1 MKIAFYGATGSNDFG
16 DYAMVVHNIQCIAN
30 SCNDTEFYIITPD
43 KYITL
48 KYLYENILDKNL
60 LKRIELVSEP
70 IVYSPINLIIDR
82 YSEKYLNRF
91 YYSNKV
97 FNEVLNKNY
106 NHINYDFLNYIQKSD
121 ILVYNGGGY
130 LQHSW
135 KEKNIVFSV
144 AYVIAAQMNKKV
156 YFLGNSIG
164 PLLSYDKYI
173 NQTIH
178 FISKILVRDGGNYTA
193 KLLDRYGF
201 RNYVCGPDDLMFA
214 CKKYQN
220 CDKLFLEKLKNKNSD
235 GYIIIEVMSWIEK
248 SNKGTEYII
257 KCLSEFINYV
267 NQIKNKN
274 VLLVIFDNDDWKA
287 KAFIDEI
294 YEKSLNKEMIFL
306 YKKINNIYD
315 IFGFYEYCDYSLSF
329 KYHPLILALGNKKP
343 CTAIICDNDGY
354 YESKLK
360 GAFDTCEV
368 EQSVFHINEVTTDKL
383 IQSFEKKQT
392 IMKAEKEN
400 ELKSIRTAY
409 IEDII
414 SENNIQTRL

>member
-30 SCNDTEFYIITPD
+30 ACNDAEFFIITPD

-48 KYLYENILDKNL
+48 KYLYENILDRNL

-70 IVYSPINLIIDR
+70 VIYNTVNLVIDKLSGR
-82 YSEKYLNRF
+82 YLNR
-91 YYSNKV
+91 YYFSNKV
-97 FNEVLNKNY
+97 FKEVINKKY
-106 NHINYDFLNYIQKSD
+106 NHINCEFLNCIQKAD
-121 ILVYNGGGY
+121 VLVYNGGGY

-135 KEKNIVFSV
+135 KEKNIVFSI

-173 NQTIH
+173 KQSIH
-178 FISKILVRDGGNYTA
+178 YISKILVRDGKNYTA

-201 RNYVCGPDDLMFA
+201 KNYVCGPDDLMFA
-214 CKKYQN
+214 CEKYEN
-220 CDKLFLEKLKNKNSD
+220 SNKTLLEKLQNKKSN
-235 GYIIIEVMSWIEK
+235 GYIIIEIMSWIEK
-248 SNKGTEYII
+248 SNKGTEYILR
-257 KCLSEFINYV
+257 CLREFINYV
-267 NQIKNKN
+267 IETKNKN

-287 KAFIDEI
+287 KVFIDEI
-294 YEKSLNKEMIFL
+294 YDKSLNKEKIFL

-315 IFGFYEYCDYSLSF
+315 IFGFYRYCAYSLSF

-368 EQSVFHINEVTTDKL
+368 DQSVFHIDEVTTEKL
-383 IQSFEKKQT
+383 IQSFEKKQN
-392 IMKAEKEN
+392 IMSSEKEN

-409 IEDII
+409 INDIN
-414 SENNIQTRL
+414 SEIKS